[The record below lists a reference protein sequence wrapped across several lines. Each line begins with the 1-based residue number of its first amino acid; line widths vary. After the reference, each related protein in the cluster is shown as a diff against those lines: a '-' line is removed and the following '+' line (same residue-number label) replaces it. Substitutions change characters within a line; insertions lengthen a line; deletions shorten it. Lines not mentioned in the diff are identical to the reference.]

1 MALSAP
7 DINAG
12 FQQVREERALLK
24 RIAEVR
30 DPAFWLALNPEL
42 SITDF
47 PMAARRERLA
57 VSPSVA
63 EQCREQLIH
72 EGFMSTP
79 PLVPADELARIAR
92 GMERVVAAGLPS
104 VLAAV
109 YDEYYNLFNGLEAV
123 FAPLLGDDYIA
134 VTQGVWAFHVAPGDD
149 GRMLWTSNAPHRDRM
164 NPDARTLAHEVP
176 SIITLWMPLEDV
188 TPDMSCIYVVPAPF
202 DPGFYTPRA
211 PVERK
216 NIRLQDIRCLP
227 ARAGQVLG
235 WSSHLIHWGS
245 RASAYSKRPRMAVTM
260 YFQRRDVALWHPF
273 HIDPTRPATFLD
285 RLMWIDHSMGRP
297 GFLSGQRPEGV

>member
-7 DINAG
+7 EINAG
-12 FQQVREERALLK
+12 FQQVREERALVK
-24 RIAEVR
+24 RLAAVR
-30 DPAFWLALNPEL
+30 DPDFWRALNPEL

-47 PMAARRERLA
+47 PLAAGRARLRVPA
-57 VSPSVA
+57 SVA
-63 EQCREQLIH
+63 ADAREQLIH
-72 EGFMSTP
+72 EGFMATP
-79 PLVPADELARIAR
+79 PLAPVEELARFAR
-92 GMERVVAAGLPS
+92 GMERVVAAGFPS
-104 VLAAV
+104 VLASV
-109 YDEYYNLFNGLEAV
+109 YDEYYNLFCGLEDV
-123 FAPLLGDDYIA
+123 FAPLLGDDYIF
-134 VTQGVWAFHVAPGDD
+134 VTQGVWAFHVPPGDD

-176 SIITLWMPLEDV
+176 SILTLWMPLEDV
-188 TPDMSCIYVVPAPF
+188 TTDMSCIYVVPAPF
-202 DPGFYTPRA
+202 DPGFYTARGA
-211 PVERK
+211 VDRK
-216 NIRLQDIRCLP
+216 NIRLQDVRCLP

-245 RASAYSKRPRMAVTM
+245 RSSAYSKRPRMAVTM

-273 HIDPTRPATFLD
+273 HVDPARPAPFLD